1 MQNNTHPEAKQGWA
15 VVSIQRAGD
24 EFPAYSIQ
32 AAVDP
37 YVEKRRTVD
46 PLPEGGLMIGFHLS
60 RADAER
66 EVRSL
71 NRSQKQTYGYDHD
84 AAAQ

>member
-1 MQNNTHPEAKQGWA
+1 
-15 VVSIQRAGD
+15 
-24 EFPAYSIQ
+24 
-32 AAVDP
+32 VDP